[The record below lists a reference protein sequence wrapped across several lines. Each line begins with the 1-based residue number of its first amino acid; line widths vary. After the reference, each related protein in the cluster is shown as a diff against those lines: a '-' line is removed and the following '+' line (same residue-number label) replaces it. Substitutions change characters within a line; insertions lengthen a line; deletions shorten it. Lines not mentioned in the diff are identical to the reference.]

1 MLKFR
6 DTEIKEALGDLLIS
20 SNASSEAA
28 FEPLTDTSKIKGG
41 ELFIGL
47 RGGNTPKVAQIAVDA
62 GAGALL
68 LSFEADFKIPS
79 YLVKDTEKALAA
91 LGAYRRAQLKTPII
105 AVTGS
110 NGKTTTKNM
119 LAAALSAR
127 GEILKTQGNL
137 NNELGVPLTL
147 LNLTSEANAAVV
159 EMGMNHKGEISV
171 LSRLTR
177 PDAAVISNIG
187 TAHLEFLGSREN
199 IARAKA
205 EIFEGLEK
213 GAAVALPY
221 ESDFFALLKSLAE
234 ESNLKVISFGHGS
247 DCEFV
252 IQEESIKGLKGILK
266 TPKGQAPLSVPVFG
280 NYQAANIAAAA
291 AGALAL
297 FPELTVEEIS
307 AGLAKT
313 PCEHLRNEVHEKNG
327 VVFILDCYNANPDS
341 MEASLKTFK
350 NLKSTGKKAVLLG
363 SMLEIGEAAE
373 AAHEKMGRL
382 AAETAQKLLFLGD
395 FAKAYAK
402 GAKEAGGKPII
413 LEKENVIENLR
424 AELEKG
430 DTILFKGSRL
440 NKLESYYEEI

>member
-1 MLKFR
+1 M
-6 DTEIKEALGDLLIS
+6 
-20 SNASSEAA
+20 
-28 FEPLTDTSKIKGG
+28 
-41 ELFIGL
+41 
-47 RGGNTPKVAQIAVDA
+47 
-62 GAGALL
+62 
-68 LSFEADFKIPS
+68 
-79 YLVKDTEKALAA
+79 
-91 LGAYRRAQLKTPII
+91 
-105 AVTGS
+105 
-110 NGKTTTKNM
+110 
-119 LAAALSAR
+119 
-127 GEILKTQGNL
+127 KTQGNL

-213 GAAVALPY
+213 GASVALPY
-221 ESDFFALLKSLAE
+221 ESDFFALLKNLAE
-234 ESNLKVISFGHGS
+234 ESNLKVISFGRGGA
-247 DCEFV
+247 CEFL

-291 AGALAL
+291 AGALVL
-297 FPELTVEEIS
+297 FPELTVEEL
-307 AGLAKT
+307 AFGLAKT

-327 VVFILDCYNANPDS
+327 IVFILDCYNANPDS

-382 AAETAQKLLFLGD
+382 AAETAQKLFFLGD

-402 GAKEAGGKPII
+402 GAKEAGGNPII